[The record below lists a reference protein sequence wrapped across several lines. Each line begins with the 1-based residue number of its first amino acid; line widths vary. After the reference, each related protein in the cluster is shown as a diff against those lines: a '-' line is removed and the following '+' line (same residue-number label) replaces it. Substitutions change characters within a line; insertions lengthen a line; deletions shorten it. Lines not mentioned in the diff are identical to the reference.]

1 MAAVIG
7 RINPMSRAA
16 LLILMAVLIVVC
28 FAIAG
33 PRSALLLTV
42 GLGFGLVLEGLRFG
56 FAGPWRQMLVERDCR
71 GLIAQFFAIALCS
84 VVMFPLLAES
94 PLELSGAHAPIGLAM
109 IVGAFVFGITMQIV
123 MGCGS
128 GVLVNAGSGNFNAVL
143 ALPGFIAGSFL
154 GSLHLNWWTDIG
166 SLPVYSVQ
174 SLLGVGNG
182 LIATLIGLTLLGGLA
197 MISASPGK
205 RMPVSRLW
213 WASAL
218 VAGLAI
224 LNLIIA
230 GKPWGVVY
238 GLGLWGAKL
247 AQAGGMDLALTSTW
261 SSAANAERLSESLL
275 TDVTTLTNIGLMTGA
290 LVVMQWRRAIANG
303 RDEPQVSTSKPGV
316 WLIML
321 LTGVIMGYS
330 ARIAFGCNVGAYFSG
345 ISSGSLHGWVWF
357 AAAFAGSVIGI
368 RLRNMLLRAGTD
380 SAIGIVM
387 PTRTRV
393 STTAAILLVL
403 LLWID
408 SRDADPINPFAAP
421 WPTAL
426 GSGEVPSG
434 AHCTDL

>member
-1 MAAVIG
+1 MTRPALLVLMAA
-7 RINPMSRAA
+7 
-16 LLILMAVLIVVC
+16 LIVVC
-28 FAIAG
+28 FIIAG
-33 PRSALLLTV
+33 PRSALLLAV

-71 GLIAQFFAIALCS
+71 GLIAQFVAIGLCAL
-84 VVMFPLLAES
+84 VMFPLLAGS
-94 PLELSGAHAPIGLAM
+94 PIELSGAHAPIGLAM
-109 IVGAFVFGITMQIV
+109 IAAAFVFGVTMQIV

-154 GSLHLNWWTDIG
+154 GSLHLNWWTALG
-166 SLPVYSVQ
+166 SLPVYSLQ
-174 SLLGVGNG
+174 SLMGVGNG
-182 LIATLIGLTLLGGLA
+182 LIATLAGLA
-197 MISASPGK
+197 ILSGIAILSASPGK
-205 RMPVSRLW
+205 RMPLSRLW
-213 WASAL
+213 WAAGL

-230 GKPWGVVY
+230 GQPWGVVY

-247 AQAGGMDLALTSTW
+247 AQAGGLEVALTSSW
-261 SSAANAERLSESLL
+261 SSPANAERLTESLF

-290 LVVMQWRRAIANG
+290 LVVTQWRRAVAYG
-303 RDEPQVSTSKPGV
+303 RDEPQVQSTSHGV
-316 WLIML
+316 WLVML
-321 LTGVIMGYS
+321 LAGVIMGYS

-368 RLRNMLLRAGTD
+368 RFRNKLFNTSTD
-380 SAIGIVM
+380 SAAKNASTKGVGL

-393 STTAAILLVL
+393 STAAAIMLVL

-408 SRDADPINPFAAP
+408 SRNAEPINPFAAP

-434 AHCTDL
+434 AHCTNL

>member
-1 MAAVIG
+1 MMHTAVIG
-7 RINPMSRAA
+7 SALTRPA
-16 LLILMAVLIVVC
+16 LLLLMATLVITC

-33 PRSALLLTV
+33 PRSTLLLSI

-56 FAGPWRQMLVERDCR
+56 FAGPWRHMLMERDCR
-71 GLIAQFFAIALCS
+71 GLIAQFVAIALCAL
-84 VVMFPLLAES
+84 VMFPLLAGA
-94 PLELSGAHAPIGLAM
+94 PIELSGAYAPMGFAM
-109 IVGAFVFGITMQIV
+109 IAGAFVFGITMQMV

-128 GVLVNAGSGNFNAVL
+128 GVLVNAGGGNFNAVL
-143 ALPGFIAGSFL
+143 ALPGFIAGSFM
-154 GSLHLNWWTDIG
+154 GSLHVNWWTGLG
-166 SLPVYSVQ
+166 SLPVYTVQ

-182 LIATLIGLTLLGGLA
+182 LIATLTGLFILSLLA
-197 MISASPGK
+197 IFYASPGK
-205 RMPVSRLW
+205 RMPVPRLW
-213 WASAL
+213 WAAAL
-218 VAGLAI
+218 IAGLAI
-224 LNLIIA
+224 LNLVIA
-230 GKPWGVVY
+230 GQPWGVVY

-247 AQAGGMDLALTSTW
+247 AQAGGMDVALTNTW

-275 TDVTTLTNIGLMTGA
+275 TDVTTLTNIGLMAGA

-303 RDEPQVSTSKPGV
+303 MDEPQVQTSNPSV
-316 WLIML
+316 WLLML

-368 RLRNMLLRAGTD
+368 RLRNILLRAGTK
-380 SAIGIVM
+380 SANAIVL
-387 PTRTRV
+387 PTRTSV
-393 STTAAILLVL
+393 STATAILLVL

-408 SRDADPINPFAAP
+408 TRDAEPINPFAAP

>member
-1 MAAVIG
+1 MTRPALLVLMAA
-7 RINPMSRAA
+7 
-16 LLILMAVLIVVC
+16 LIVVC
-28 FAIAG
+28 FIIAG
-33 PRSALLLTV
+33 PRSALLLAV

-71 GLIAQFFAIALCS
+71 GLIAQFVAIGLCAL
-84 VVMFPLLAES
+84 VMFPLLAGS
-94 PLELSGAHAPIGLAM
+94 PIELSGAHAPIGLAM
-109 IVGAFVFGITMQIV
+109 IAAAFVFGVTMQIV

-154 GSLHLNWWTDIG
+154 GSLHLNWWTALG
-166 SLPVYSVQ
+166 SLPVYSLQ
-174 SLLGVGNG
+174 SLMGVGNG
-182 LIATLIGLTLLGGLA
+182 LIATLAGLA
-197 MISASPGK
+197 ILSGIAILSASPGK
-205 RMPVSRLW
+205 RMPLSRLW
-213 WASAL
+213 WAAGL

-230 GKPWGVVY
+230 GQPWGVVY

-247 AQAGGMDLALTSTW
+247 AQAGGLEVALTSTW
-261 SSAANAERLSESLL
+261 SSPANAERLTESLF

-290 LVVMQWRRAIANG
+290 LVVTQWRRAVAYG
-303 RDEPQVSTSKPGV
+303 RDEPQVQSTSHGV
-316 WLIML
+316 WLVML
-321 LTGVIMGYS
+321 LAGVIMGYS

-368 RLRNMLLRAGTD
+368 QFRNKLFNTSTD
-380 SAIGIVM
+380 SAAKNASTKGVGL

-393 STTAAILLVL
+393 STAAAIMLVL

-408 SRDADPINPFAAP
+408 SRNAEPINPFAAP

-434 AHCTDL
+434 AHCTNL

>member
-1 MAAVIG
+1 MMRPALLLLMAA
-7 RINPMSRAA
+7 
-16 LLILMAVLIVVC
+16 LIMVC
-28 FAIAG
+28 FVVAG
-33 PRSALLLTV
+33 PRSALLLAV

-56 FAGPWRQMLVERDCR
+56 FAGPWRQMLMERDCR
-71 GLIAQFFAIALCS
+71 GLIAQFFAIALCAL
-84 VVMFPLLAES
+84 VMFPMLADA
-94 PLELSGAHAPIGLAM
+94 PIELSGAHAPIGLAM
-109 IVGAFVFGITMQIV
+109 IAGAFVFGVTMQMV

-128 GVLVNAGSGNFNAVL
+128 GVLVNAGSGNFNAML

-154 GSLHLNWWTDIG
+154 GSLHLNWWTALG

-182 LIATLIGLTLLGGLA
+182 LLATLVGLCILTGIA
-197 MISASPGK
+197 VFCASPGK

-213 WASAL
+213 WAAAL

-230 GKPWGVVY
+230 GQPWGVVY

-247 AQAGGMDLALTSTW
+247 AQAGGMDVALTSTW
-261 SSAANAERLSESLL
+261 SSPANAERLTESLL

-290 LVVMQWRRAIANG
+290 LVIMQWRRTVANG
-303 RDEPQVSTSKPGV
+303 RDEPQVQTTKPGY
-316 WLIML
+316 WLLML
-321 LTGVIMGYS
+321 LAGVIMGYS

-357 AAAFAGSVIGI
+357 AAAFIGSALGI
-368 RLRNMLLRAGTD
+368 RLRNKLISASTD
-380 SAIGIVM
+380 SVHGIVL
-387 PTRTRV
+387 PAR
-393 STTAAILLVL
+393 TTASTAAAIMLVL

-408 SRDADPINPFAAP
+408 TYIADPINPFAAP

-426 GSGEVPSG
+426 GSGEVPRG

>member
-1 MAAVIG
+1 MAA
-7 RINPMSRAA
+7 
-16 LLILMAVLIVVC
+16 LIVVC
-28 FAIAG
+28 FIIAG
-33 PRSALLLTV
+33 PRSALLLAV

-71 GLIAQFFAIALCS
+71 GLIAQFVAIALCAL
-84 VVMFPLLAES
+84 VMFPLLAGS
-94 PLELSGAHAPIGLAM
+94 PIELSGAHAPIGLAM
-109 IVGAFVFGITMQIV
+109 IAAAFVFGVTMQIV

-154 GSLHLNWWTDIG
+154 GSLHLNWWTALG
-166 SLPVYSVQ
+166 SLPVYSLQ
-174 SLLGVGNG
+174 SLMGVGNG
-182 LIATLIGLTLLGGLA
+182 LIATLAGLA
-197 MISASPGK
+197 ILSGIAILSASPGK
-205 RMPVSRLW
+205 RMPLSRLW
-213 WASAL
+213 WAAGL

-230 GKPWGVVY
+230 GQPWGVVY

-247 AQAGGMDLALTSTW
+247 AQAGGLEVALTSSW
-261 SSAANAERLSESLL
+261 SSPANAERLTESLF

-290 LVVMQWRRAIANG
+290 LVVTQWRRAVAYG
-303 RDEPQVSTSKPGV
+303 RDEPQVQSTSHGV
-316 WLIML
+316 WLVML
-321 LTGVIMGYS
+321 LAGVIMGYS

-368 RLRNMLLRAGTD
+368 RFRNKLFNTSTD
-380 SAIGIVM
+380 SAAKNASTKGVGL

-393 STTAAILLVL
+393 STAAAIMLVL

-408 SRDADPINPFAAP
+408 SRNAEPINPFAAP

-434 AHCTDL
+434 AHCTNL

>member
-1 MAAVIG
+1 MTRPALLVLMAA
-7 RINPMSRAA
+7 
-16 LLILMAVLIVVC
+16 LIVVC
-28 FAIAG
+28 FIIAG
-33 PRSALLLTV
+33 PRSALLLAV

-71 GLIAQFFAIALCS
+71 GLIAQFVAIALCAL
-84 VVMFPLLAES
+84 VMFPLLAGS
-94 PLELSGAHAPIGLAM
+94 PIELSGAHAPIGLAM
-109 IVGAFVFGITMQIV
+109 IAAAFVFGVTMQIV

-154 GSLHLNWWTDIG
+154 GSLHLNWWTALG
-166 SLPVYSVQ
+166 SLPVYSLQ
-174 SLLGVGNG
+174 SLMGVGNG
-182 LIATLIGLTLLGGLA
+182 LIATLAGLA
-197 MISASPGK
+197 ILSGIAILSASPGK
-205 RMPVSRLW
+205 RMPLSRLW
-213 WASAL
+213 WAAGL

-224 LNLIIA
+224 LNLMIA
-230 GKPWGVVY
+230 GQPWGVVY

-247 AQAGGMDLALTSTW
+247 AQAGGLEVALTSTW
-261 SSAANAERLSESLL
+261 SSPANAERLTESLF

-290 LVVMQWRRAIANG
+290 LVVTQWRRAVAYG
-303 RDEPQVSTSKPGV
+303 RDEPQVQSTSHGV
-316 WLIML
+316 WLVML
-321 LTGVIMGYS
+321 LAGVIMGYS

-368 RLRNMLLRAGTD
+368 QFRNKLFNTSTD
-380 SAIGIVM
+380 SAAKNASTKGVGL

-393 STTAAILLVL
+393 STAAAIMLVL

-408 SRDADPINPFAAP
+408 SRNAEPINPFAAP

-434 AHCTDL
+434 AHCTNL

>member
-1 MAAVIG
+1 MAA
-7 RINPMSRAA
+7 
-16 LLILMAVLIVVC
+16 LIVVC
-28 FAIAG
+28 FIIAG
-33 PRSALLLTV
+33 PRSALLLAV

-71 GLIAQFFAIALCS
+71 GLIAQFVAIGLCAL
-84 VVMFPLLAES
+84 VMFPLLAGS
-94 PLELSGAHAPIGLAM
+94 PIELSGAHAPIGLAM
-109 IVGAFVFGITMQIV
+109 IAAAFVFGVTMQIV

-154 GSLHLNWWTDIG
+154 GSLHLNWWTALG
-166 SLPVYSVQ
+166 SLPVYSLQ
-174 SLLGVGNG
+174 SLMGVGNG
-182 LIATLIGLTLLGGLA
+182 LIATLAGLA
-197 MISASPGK
+197 ILSGIAILSASSGK

-213 WASAL
+213 WAAGL

-230 GKPWGVVY
+230 GQPWGVVY

-247 AQAGGMDLALTSTW
+247 AQAGGLEVALTSSW
-261 SSAANAERLSESLL
+261 SSPANAERLTESLF

-290 LVVMQWRRAIANG
+290 LVVTQWRRAVAYG
-303 RDEPQVSTSKPGV
+303 RDEPQVQSTSHGV
-316 WLIML
+316 WLVML
-321 LTGVIMGYS
+321 LAGVIMGYS

-368 RLRNMLLRAGTD
+368 RFRNKLFNTSTD
-380 SAIGIVM
+380 SAAKNASTKGVGL

-393 STTAAILLVL
+393 STAAAIMLVL

-408 SRDADPINPFAAP
+408 SRNAEPINPFAAP

-434 AHCTDL
+434 AHCTNL

>member
-1 MAAVIG
+1 MAA
-7 RINPMSRAA
+7 
-16 LLILMAVLIVVC
+16 LIVVC
-28 FAIAG
+28 FIIAG
-33 PRSALLLTV
+33 PRSALLLAV

-71 GLIAQFFAIALCS
+71 GLIAQFVAIGLCAL
-84 VVMFPLLAES
+84 VMFPLLAGS
-94 PLELSGAHAPIGLAM
+94 PIELSGAHAPIGLAM
-109 IVGAFVFGITMQIV
+109 IAAAFVFGVTMQIV

-154 GSLHLNWWTDIG
+154 GSLHLNWWTALG
-166 SLPVYSVQ
+166 SLPVYSLQ
-174 SLLGVGNG
+174 SLMGVGNG
-182 LIATLIGLTLLGGLA
+182 LIATLAGLA
-197 MISASPGK
+197 ILSGIAILSASPGK
-205 RMPVSRLW
+205 RMPLSRLW
-213 WASAL
+213 WAAGL

-230 GKPWGVVY
+230 GQPWGVVY

-247 AQAGGMDLALTSTW
+247 AQAGGLEVALTSSW
-261 SSAANAERLSESLL
+261 SSPANAERLTESLF

-290 LVVMQWRRAIANG
+290 LVVTQWRRAVAYG
-303 RDEPQVSTSKPGV
+303 RDEPQVQSTSHGV
-316 WLIML
+316 WLVML
-321 LTGVIMGYS
+321 LAGVIMGYS
-330 ARIAFGCNVGAYFSG
+330 ARIAFGCNVGAYFCG

-368 RLRNMLLRAGTD
+368 RFRNKLFNTSTD
-380 SAIGIVM
+380 SAAKNASTKGVGL

-393 STTAAILLVL
+393 STAAAIMLVL

-408 SRDADPINPFAAP
+408 SRNAEPINPFAAP

-434 AHCTDL
+434 AHCTNL

>member
-1 MAAVIG
+1 MAA
-7 RINPMSRAA
+7 
-16 LLILMAVLIVVC
+16 LIVVC
-28 FAIAG
+28 FIIAG
-33 PRSALLLTV
+33 PRSALLLAV

-71 GLIAQFFAIALCS
+71 GLIAQFVAIGLCAL
-84 VVMFPLLAES
+84 VMFPLLAGS
-94 PLELSGAHAPIGLAM
+94 PIELSGAHAPIGLAM
-109 IVGAFVFGITMQIV
+109 IAAAFVFGVTMQIV

-128 GVLVNAGSGNFNAVL
+128 GVLVNASSGNYNAVL

-154 GSLHLNWWTDIG
+154 GSLHLNWWTALG
-166 SLPVYSVQ
+166 SLPVYSLQ
-174 SLLGVGNG
+174 SLMGVGNG
-182 LIATLIGLTLLGGLA
+182 LIATLAGLA
-197 MISASPGK
+197 ILSGIAILSASPGK
-205 RMPVSRLW
+205 RMPLSRLW
-213 WASAL
+213 WAAGL

-224 LNLIIA
+224 LNLMIA
-230 GKPWGVVY
+230 GQPWGVVY

-247 AQAGGMDLALTSTW
+247 AQAGGLEVALTSTW
-261 SSAANAERLSESLL
+261 SSPANAERLTESLF

-290 LVVMQWRRAIANG
+290 LVVTQWRRAVAYG
-303 RDEPQVSTSKPGV
+303 RDEPQVQSTSHGV
-316 WLIML
+316 WLVML
-321 LTGVIMGYS
+321 LAGVIMGYS

-368 RLRNMLLRAGTD
+368 RFRNKLFNTSTD
-380 SAIGIVM
+380 SAAKNASTKGVGL

-393 STTAAILLVL
+393 STAAAIMLVL

-408 SRDADPINPFAAP
+408 SRNAEPINPFAAP

-434 AHCTDL
+434 AHCTNL

>member
-1 MAAVIG
+1 MTRPALLVLMAA
-7 RINPMSRAA
+7 
-16 LLILMAVLIVVC
+16 LIVVC
-28 FAIAG
+28 FIIAG
-33 PRSALLLTV
+33 PRSALLLAV

-71 GLIAQFFAIALCS
+71 GLIAQFVAIGLCAL
-84 VVMFPLLAES
+84 VMFPLLAGS
-94 PLELSGAHAPIGLAM
+94 PIELSGAHAPIGLAM
-109 IVGAFVFGITMQIV
+109 IAAAFVFGVTMQIV

-154 GSLHLNWWTDIG
+154 GSLHLNWWTALG
-166 SLPVYSVQ
+166 SLPVYSLQ
-174 SLLGVGNG
+174 SLMGVGNG
-182 LIATLIGLTLLGGLA
+182 LIATLAGLA
-197 MISASPGK
+197 ILSGIAILSASPGK
-205 RMPVSRLW
+205 RMPLSRLW
-213 WASAL
+213 WAAGL

-224 LNLIIA
+224 LNLMIA
-230 GKPWGVVY
+230 GQPWGVVY

-247 AQAGGMDLALTSTW
+247 AQAGGLEVALTSTW
-261 SSAANAERLSESLL
+261 SSPANAERLTESLF

-290 LVVMQWRRAIANG
+290 LVVTQWRRAVAYG
-303 RDEPQVSTSKPGV
+303 RDEPQVQSTSHGV
-316 WLIML
+316 WLVML
-321 LTGVIMGYS
+321 LAGVIMGYS

-368 RLRNMLLRAGTD
+368 RFRNKLFNTSTD
-380 SAIGIVM
+380 SAAKNASTKGVGL

-393 STTAAILLVL
+393 STAAAIMLVL

-408 SRDADPINPFAAP
+408 SRNAEPINPFAAP

-434 AHCTDL
+434 AHCTNL

>member
-1 MAAVIG
+1 MMRPALLLLMAA
-7 RINPMSRAA
+7 
-16 LLILMAVLIVVC
+16 LIMVC
-28 FAIAG
+28 FVVAG
-33 PRSALLLTV
+33 PRSALLLAV

-56 FAGPWRQMLVERDCR
+56 FAGPWRQMLMERDCR
-71 GLIAQFFAIALCS
+71 GLIAQFFAIALCAL
-84 VVMFPLLAES
+84 VMFPMLADA
-94 PLELSGAHAPIGLAM
+94 PIELSGAHAPIGLAM
-109 IVGAFVFGITMQIV
+109 IAGAFVFGVTMQMV

-128 GVLVNAGSGNFNAVL
+128 GVLVNAGSGNFNAML

-154 GSLHLNWWTDIG
+154 GSLHLNWWTALG

-182 LIATLIGLTLLGGLA
+182 LLATLVGLCILTGIA
-197 MISASPGK
+197 VFCASPGK

-213 WASAL
+213 WAAAL

-230 GKPWGVVY
+230 GQPWGVVY

-247 AQAGGMDLALTSTW
+247 AQAGGMDVALTSTW
-261 SSAANAERLSESLL
+261 SSPANAERLTESLL

-290 LVVMQWRRAIANG
+290 LVIMQWRRTVANG
-303 RDEPQVSTSKPGV
+303 RDEPQVQTTKPGY
-316 WLIML
+316 WLLML
-321 LTGVIMGYS
+321 LAGVIMGYS

-357 AAAFAGSVIGI
+357 AAAFVGSALGI
-368 RLRNMLLRAGTD
+368 RLRNKLISASTD
-380 SAIGIVM
+380 SAHGIVL
-387 PTRTRV
+387 PAR
-393 STTAAILLVL
+393 TTASTAAAIMLVL

-408 SRDADPINPFAAP
+408 TYIADPINPFAAP

-426 GSGEVPSG
+426 GSGEVPRG

>member
-1 MAAVIG
+1 MAA
-7 RINPMSRAA
+7 
-16 LLILMAVLIVVC
+16 LIVVC
-28 FAIAG
+28 FIIAG
-33 PRSALLLTV
+33 PRSALLLAV

-71 GLIAQFFAIALCS
+71 GLIAQFVAIGLCAL
-84 VVMFPLLAES
+84 VMFPLLAGS
-94 PLELSGAHAPIGLAM
+94 PIELSGAHAPIGLAM
-109 IVGAFVFGITMQIV
+109 IAAAFVFGVTMQIV

-154 GSLHLNWWTDIG
+154 GSLHLNWWTALG
-166 SLPVYSVQ
+166 SLPVYSLQ
-174 SLLGVGNG
+174 SLMGVGNG
-182 LIATLIGLTLLGGLA
+182 LIATLAGLA
-197 MISASPGK
+197 ILSGIAILSASPGK
-205 RMPVSRLW
+205 RMPLSRLW
-213 WASAL
+213 WAAGL

-224 LNLIIA
+224 LNLMIA
-230 GKPWGVVY
+230 GQPWGVVY

-247 AQAGGMDLALTSTW
+247 AQAGGLEVALTSTW
-261 SSAANAERLSESLL
+261 SSPANAERLTESLF

-290 LVVMQWRRAIANG
+290 LVVTQWRRAVAYG
-303 RDEPQVSTSKPGV
+303 RDEPQVQSTSHGV
-316 WLIML
+316 WLVML
-321 LTGVIMGYS
+321 LAGVIMGYS

-368 RLRNMLLRAGTD
+368 RFRNKLFNTSTD
-380 SAIGIVM
+380 SAAKNASTKGVGL

-393 STTAAILLVL
+393 STAAAIMLVL

-408 SRDADPINPFAAP
+408 SRNAEPINPFAAP

-434 AHCTDL
+434 AHCTNL

>member
-1 MAAVIG
+1 MAA
-7 RINPMSRAA
+7 
-16 LLILMAVLIVVC
+16 LIVVC
-28 FAIAG
+28 FIIAG
-33 PRSALLLTV
+33 PRSALLLAV

-71 GLIAQFFAIALCS
+71 GLIAQFVAIGLCAL
-84 VVMFPLLAES
+84 VMFPLLAGS
-94 PLELSGAHAPIGLAM
+94 PIELSGAHAPIGLAM
-109 IVGAFVFGITMQIV
+109 IAAAFVFGVTMQIV

-154 GSLHLNWWTDIG
+154 GSLHLNWWTALG
-166 SLPVYSVQ
+166 SLPVYSLQ
-174 SLLGVGNG
+174 SLMGVGNG
-182 LIATLIGLTLLGGLA
+182 LIATLAGLA
-197 MISASPGK
+197 ILSGIAILSASPGK
-205 RMPVSRLW
+205 RMPLSRLW
-213 WASAL
+213 WAAGL

-230 GKPWGVVY
+230 GQPWGVVY

-247 AQAGGMDLALTSTW
+247 AQAGGLEVALTSSW
-261 SSAANAERLSESLL
+261 SSPANAERLTESLF

-290 LVVMQWRRAIANG
+290 LVVTQWRRAVAYG
-303 RDEPQVSTSKPGV
+303 RDEPQVQSTSHGV
-316 WLIML
+316 WLVML
-321 LTGVIMGYS
+321 LAGVIMGYS

-368 RLRNMLLRAGTD
+368 RFRNKLFNTSTD
-380 SAIGIVM
+380 SAAKNASTKGVGL

-393 STTAAILLVL
+393 STAAAIMLVL

-408 SRDADPINPFAAP
+408 SRNAEPINPFAAP

-434 AHCTDL
+434 AHCTNL

>member
-1 MAAVIG
+1 MTRPALLVLMAA
-7 RINPMSRAA
+7 
-16 LLILMAVLIVVC
+16 LIVVC
-28 FAIAG
+28 FIIAG
-33 PRSALLLTV
+33 PRSALLLAV

-71 GLIAQFFAIALCS
+71 GLIAQFVAIGLCAL
-84 VVMFPLLAES
+84 VMFPLLAGS
-94 PLELSGAHAPIGLAM
+94 PIELSGAHAPIGLAM
-109 IVGAFVFGITMQIV
+109 IAAAFVFGVTMQIV

-154 GSLHLNWWTDIG
+154 GSLHLNWWTALG
-166 SLPVYSVQ
+166 SLPVYSLQ
-174 SLLGVGNG
+174 SLMGVGNG
-182 LIATLIGLTLLGGLA
+182 LIATLAGLA
-197 MISASPGK
+197 ILSGIAILSASPGK
-205 RMPVSRLW
+205 RMPLSRLW
-213 WASAL
+213 WAAGL

-230 GKPWGVVY
+230 GQPWGVVY

-247 AQAGGMDLALTSTW
+247 AQAGGLEVALTSTW
-261 SSAANAERLSESLL
+261 SSPANAERLTESLF

-290 LVVMQWRRAIANG
+290 LVVTQWRRAVAYG
-303 RDEPQVSTSKPGV
+303 RDEPQVQSTSHGV
-316 WLIML
+316 WLVML
-321 LTGVIMGYS
+321 LAGVIMGYS

-368 RLRNMLLRAGTD
+368 RFRNKLFNTSTD
-380 SAIGIVM
+380 SAAKNASTKGVGL

-393 STTAAILLVL
+393 STAAAIMLVL

-408 SRDADPINPFAAP
+408 SRNAEPINPFAAP

-434 AHCTDL
+434 AHCTNL